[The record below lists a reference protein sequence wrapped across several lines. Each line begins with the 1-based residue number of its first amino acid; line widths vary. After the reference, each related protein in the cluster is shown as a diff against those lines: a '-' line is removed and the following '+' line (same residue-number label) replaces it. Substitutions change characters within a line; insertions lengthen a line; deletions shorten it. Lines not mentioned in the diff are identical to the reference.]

1 MIKNDRTTFV
11 MGEIHF
17 RFIGPAAYGDRI
29 VTTITLAE
37 VGEHTLHWNCK
48 AKNAVSG
55 APVSEG
61 RATRVYARINEDG
74 TLKAQPI
81 PTEMLDALRELGDLK
96 HLRSNSGPSKLS
108 AER

>member
-1 MIKNDRTTFV
+1 

-29 VTTITLAE
+29 ITTINLAE
-37 VGEHTLHWNCK
+37 IGEHTLHWNCK
-48 AKNAVSG
+48 AKNALTG

-74 TLKAQPI
+74 SLKAAPI
-81 PTEMLDALRELGDLK
+81 PDEMRDALRELGELK
-96 HLRSNSGPSKLS
+96 HLRPNSGSDKLS
-108 AER
+108 AQSHLPG